1 MLPKIIVVGASE
13 RQEILTKLAISSAQM
28 MGFEGNDGKVD
39 DLRHWINFGVN
50 VVTSTPEISLVIWD
64 ADRLSPE
71 CQAILLKPLE
81 ETAEKVNLLLVVAN
95 ENGLLPTILS
105 RCVVESLYLLEIVKQ
120 KYWKE
125 VMDSLSSG
133 PAKAIDL
140 SEKLTK
146 EEMETAL
153 LEVIEK
159 LKTGLS
165 SGVSKNRLKV
175 LKLAI
180 DCLAKLKYTN
190 VNAKLAF
197 GNFLIRSWKIIET
210 VPLQRTK

>member
-1 MLPKIIVVGASE
+1 MLPKIIVAGASE
-13 RQEILTKLAISSAQM
+13 RQEILAKLEINPAQM
-28 MGFEGNDGKVD
+28 MGFEGADGKVD
-39 DLRHWINFGVN
+39 DLRHWVNFGVN
-50 VVTSTPEISLVIWD
+50 VVTSTPEISLVVWD

-81 ETAEKVNLLLVVAN
+81 EKTEKVNLLLMATN

-105 RCVVESLYLLEIVKQ
+105 RCLVINLTVAAEGKQ

-125 VMDSLSSG
+125 VIECLTKG

-146 EEMETAL
+146 EEMEVVL

-159 LKTGLS
+159 LKIGLS
-165 SGVSKNRLKV
+165 NEVSKNRLKV

-180 DCLAKLKYTN
+180 DCLAKLKN
-190 VNAKLAF
+190 SNINPKLAF
-197 GNFLIRSWKIIET
+197 GNFLISSWKL
-210 VPLQRTK
+210 VKA